1 MKIWAVGAF
10 VIFLLLVF
18 IKVFDIA
25 YPVAVSTSMRS
36 SEFSV
41 IGEGKVE
48 VRPDVATVSVGVTV
62 NNAATVEEAQR
73 QMNEVNNKIVEA
85 MGALKIPKSDI
96 RTSDYSVYPNYGP
109 TGQQIT
115 GYNGNVSVQITVHN
129 PEMVSKVIEQATAAG
144 ANQINSTQFTV
155 EHPEKY
161 REMAR
166 EKAIANA
173 KEQAQKLSK
182 DLGIKLGRIVNLVES
197 PDYGGAQPMY
207 AADMARGMGGGGG
220 GPSVEPG
227 SQTITSVVTL
237 YYEKR

>member
-1 MKIWAVGAF
+1 MKVWVAGAF
-10 VIFLLLVF
+10 VVFLLLFF

-41 IGEGKVE
+41 IGEGKVD

-73 QMNEVNNKIVEA
+73 QMNEVNNKIVAA
-85 MGALKIPKSDI
+85 MNTLKIPKSDI
-96 RTSDYSVYPNYGP
+96 RTSDYSIYPNYGVS
-109 TGQQIT
+109 GQQIT
-115 GYNGNVSVQITVHN
+115 GYNGNVSVQITVHD
-129 PEMVSKVIEQATAAG
+129 PAMVSQVIEQATVAG

-197 PDYGGAQPMY
+197 SDYGAGPQPYY

-220 GPSVEPG
+220 PAVEPG